1 MEVTIE
7 PGWKAILKD
16 EFEKPYFKNLVE
28 FVRKEYAS
36 TTCFPPGKQI
46 FSAFNH
52 TPFDEVKV
60 VIIGQDP
67 YHGQG
72 QAHGLCFSV
81 GKEVAMPPSLKNIFE
96 EIRTDVGTAIP
107 NNGNLQRWADQGV
120 LLLNATLTVRAH
132 QAGSHQNKGWEK
144 FTDAVIEKLS
154 TEREGLVFMLWGG
167 PAKKKGAK
175 VDSSKHLV
183 LTTGH
188 PSPLAANRGYWFG
201 NKHFSKANEFLK
213 EKGEVPINW

>member
-67 YHGQG
+67 YHGPG

-154 TEREGLVFMLWGG
+154 TEREDLVFMLWGG

-175 VDSSKHLV
+175 VDNSKHLV

-213 EKGEVPINW
+213 EKGKVPINW